1 MLRMTDY
8 TTPRRGR
15 RVGST
20 LALGPRPIVLTA
32 RGRHVVRGLQTLG
45 LTALSLAALLVL
57 TLQFH
62 SQSGVSLSAPRIE
75 AKR

>member
-1 MLRMTDY
+1 MLEMTDY

-32 RGRHVVRGLQTLG
+32 RGRRVVRGLQTLG
-45 LTALSLAALLVL
+45 LTALLLAPALAP
-57 TLQFH
+57 TLERT
-62 SQSGVSLSAPRIE
+62 L
-75 AKR
+75 

>member
-1 MLRMTDY
+1 MLTDY

-20 LALGPRPIVLTA
+20 LALGPRPMVLTA

-45 LTALSLAALLVL
+45 LAALPLAALLAP
-57 TLQFH
+57 TL
-62 SQSGVSLSAPRIE
+62 GLAL
-75 AKR
+75 

>member
-1 MLRMTDY
+1 MLEMTDY

-32 RGRHVVRGLQTLG
+32 RGRRVVRGLQAFG
-45 LTALSLAALLVL
+45 LAALLL
-57 TLQFH
+57 AALMAPTLE
-62 SQSGVSLSAPRIE
+62 LAL
-75 AKR
+75 

>member
-1 MLRMTDY
+1 MPGTPDY

-32 RGRHVVRGLQTLG
+32 RARRVARGLQVLG
-45 LTALSLAALLVL
+45 LTALLLAPALAP
-57 TLQFH
+57 TLERT
-62 SQSGVSLSAPRIE
+62 L
-75 AKR
+75 

>member
-1 MLRMTDY
+1 MPGTTDY

-32 RGRHVVRGLQTLG
+32 RGRRVVRGLQGLA
-45 LTALSLAALLVL
+45 LTALLLAPALAP
-57 TLQFH
+57 TLERT
-62 SQSGVSLSAPRIE
+62 L
-75 AKR
+75 

>member
-20 LALGPRPIVLTA
+20 LAIGPRPMVLTA
-32 RGRHVVRGLQTLG
+32 RGRHVVRGLQALG
-45 LTALSLAALLVL
+45 LTALLLAALLAP
-57 TLQFH
+57 TL
-62 SQSGVSLSAPRIE
+62 GLAL
-75 AKR
+75 

>member
-1 MLRMTDY
+1 MPGMTDY

-32 RGRHVVRGLQTLG
+32 RGRRVVRGLQAFG
-45 LTALSLAALLVL
+45 LTVLLLAPALAPTLELAL
-57 TLQFH
+57 
-62 SQSGVSLSAPRIE
+62 
-75 AKR
+75 